1 LLSIVGEV
9 KDLKTKRHKK
19 IFELIQNQNIS
30 TQEEVAEALRSE
42 GFNVTQATVSR
53 DIKELGL
60 IKVTIGNDIYKYALP
75 IDVTVPQ
82 SRLKFMIKEFVL
94 KCDHSENIIVIKTPP
109 GNAQAVASVI
119 DSAQWKEVIGTV
131 AGDDTILLVIKPIN
145 SVAKIIDKIYTY
157 LD

>member
-1 LLSIVGEV
+1 
-9 KDLKTKRHKK
+9 LKTKRHKK
-19 IFELIQNQNIS
+19 ILELIQKHNIS

-60 IKVTIGNDIYKYALP
+60 SKVAIGNDIYKYGLP
-75 IDVTVPQ
+75 MEITVSQ

-94 KCDHSENIIVIKTPP
+94 RCDYSENIIVIKTPP

-119 DSAQWKEVIGTV
+119 DSAQWSKQQFSLSSLLFAVVSGLTV
-131 AGDDTILLVIKPIN
+131 GFLLWRLF
-145 SVAKIIDKIYTY
+145 DY
-157 LD
+157 LN

>member
-1 LLSIVGEV
+1 M
-9 KDLKTKRHKK
+9 KTKRHKK
-19 IFELIQNQNIS
+19 ILELIQNQIIS

-60 IKVTIGNDIYKYALP
+60 SKVAIGNDIYKYALP
-75 IDVTVPQ
+75 MEITVSQ

-94 KCDHSENIIVIKTPP
+94 KCDYSENIIVIKTPP

-119 DSAQWKEVIGTV
+119 DNAQWKEVIGTV

-145 SVAKIIDKIYTY
+145 SVTKVIEKIYTY